1 MLLRAAWLVC
11 REWKGGKRMAK
22 FDAGTV
28 VEALEW
34 TFEPF
39 VHASGV
45 IREPNDEQIAQYL
58 KDVKAIG
65 EEVRAKI
72 PNAPAGN
79 DPASL
84 MEALED
90 LDLDSVSA
98 LTGKMAGII
107 AALCSGE
114 PSRETILALPPRR
127 RTMFYGWLQAEV
139 MSPEA
144 APGGGKP
151 QVRTLRSA
159 AAG

>member
-1 MLLRAAWLVC
+1 MAA
-11 REWKGGKRMAK
+11 
-22 FDAGTV
+22 FNAGTV

-45 IREPNDEQIAQYL
+45 IREPNDEQIKAYL
-58 KDVKAIG
+58 ADVKKMG
-65 EEVRAKI
+65 EEIRAKI
-72 PNAPAGN
+72 PDAPDGT

-84 MEALED
+84 MAALED
-90 LDLDSVSA
+90 LDLDSVAA
-98 LTGKMAGII
+98 LTEKMAGII
-107 AALCSGE
+107 SALCSGE
-114 PSRETILALPPRR
+114 PNRETILALPPRR

-144 APGGGKP
+144 APGGGSA

>member
-1 MLLRAAWLVC
+1 
-11 REWKGGKRMAK
+11 MAK
-22 FDAGTV
+22 FDAATV
-28 VEALEW
+28 VESLDW

-39 VHASGV
+39 VAARGV
-45 IREPNDEQIAQYL
+45 IREPTDEQIAQYL

-65 EEVRAKI
+65 QEVREKV
-72 PNAPAGN
+72 PDAPDGSN
-79 DPASL
+79 PADL
-84 MEALED
+84 MAALED
-90 LDLDSVSA
+90 LDLDSVAA

-107 AALCSGE
+107 AALCSGD
-114 PSRETILALPPRR
+114 PSKETILALPPRR

-144 APGGGKP
+144 APGGGNA